1 MKRAFK
7 ESAGLGGGAAIV
19 ESVVRSSEA
28 SDVPLARDDSQ
39 P

>member
-7 ESAGLGGGAAIV
+7 ESAVFFGGAAIV
-19 ESVVRSSEA
+19 ESVVRGSEA